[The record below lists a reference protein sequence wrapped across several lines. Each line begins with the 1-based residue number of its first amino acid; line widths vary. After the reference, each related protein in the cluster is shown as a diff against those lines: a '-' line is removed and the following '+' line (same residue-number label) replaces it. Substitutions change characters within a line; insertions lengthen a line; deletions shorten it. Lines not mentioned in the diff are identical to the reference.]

1 MRERPAA
8 VARFGAAGQDW
19 LLPDWPAPPAIDA
32 FATTR
37 HRGASLAPRDSLNLA
52 AHCGDDPAAV
62 ARNRR
67 AVGAFLP
74 TTPVWLEQVHG
85 RSVAR
90 LDARNVAAAR
100 ARPPVADAAV
110 TDVPGVVCA
119 VLTADCLPV
128 LFADRAGGAVGAA
141 HAGWRGLAAGVLEA
155 TVAALG
161 GLGVPAAR
169 VVAWLGPAI
178 GPQAFEV
185 GGDVVAAFCDSDPA
199 AGDAFAPRPGGKWHA
214 DLYRL
219 ARRRLA
225 VAGVVAVTGGGHCTF
240 TEHARFFSYRRERDT
255 GRQAA
260 FVWRTIRDTGV

>member
-1 MRERPAA
+1 MRAGPAGA
-8 VARFGAAGQDW
+8 ARFGAAGQDW

-37 HRGASLAPRDSLNLA
+37 HRGASRAPRDSLNLA

-62 ARNRR
+62 TRNRR

-74 TTPVWLEQVHG
+74 TPPVWLEQVHG
-85 RSVAR
+85 RSVVR

-141 HAGWRGLAAGVLEA
+141 HAGWRGLAAGVLET

-169 VVAWLGPAI
+169 VVA
-178 GPQAFEV
+178 
-185 GGDVVAAFCDSDPA
+185 AFCDGDPA

-225 VAGVVAVTGGGHCTF
+225 AAGIVDVTGGGHCTF

>member
-1 MRERPAA
+1 MRAGPAGA
-8 VARFGAAGQDW
+8 ARFGAAGQDW

-37 HRGASLAPRDSLNLA
+37 HRGASRAPRDSLNLA
-52 AHCGDDPAAV
+52 AHCGDDPATV
-62 ARNRR
+62 TRNRR

-74 TTPVWLEQVHG
+74 TPPVWLEQVHG
-85 RSVAR
+85 RSVVR
-90 LDARNVAAAR
+90 LDARNAATAR

-161 GLGVPAAR
+161 GMGVPAAR

-185 GGDVVAAFCDSDPA
+185 GDDVVDAFCDGDPA

-225 VAGVVAVTGGGHCTF
+225 AAGIVDVTGGGHCTF
-240 TEHARFFSYRRERDT
+240 TEHARFFSHRRERDT